1 MKKSFILHIDTLAV
15 LDELTDE
22 QAGLL
27 FKAIKSYQMGLNP
40 ELDFA
45 LRMAFLP
52 FELQFKR
59 DAANYEKTCEKN
71 RENGSKG
78 GRPKKPTESQ
88 ETQSVILKPKKA
100 DSDNDS
106 DSDSDNNKIFKPPTF
121 NDVLGY
127 CMQRNNGV
135 DVNKFID
142 FYESKGWMVGK
153 NKMKD
158 WKACVRTWEKSSLEL
173 PKQQKSNDQLFYE
186 NVMKQV
192 NAYK

>member
-1 MKKSFILHIDTLAV
+1 VRAVTRIGAFLLLNIYKMKKSFILHIDTLAV

-27 FKAIKSYQMGLNP
+27 FKAIKSYQMGLNN

-106 DSDSDNNKIFKPPTF
+106 DSDSDNDNKKNMEKQPIRQPKI
-121 NDVLGY
+121 DI
-127 CMQRNNGV
+127 NGFV
-135 DVNKFID
+135 ILD
-142 FYESKGWMVGK
+142 
-153 NKMKD
+153 
-158 WKACVRTWEKSSLEL
+158 
-173 PKQQKSNDQLFYE
+173 
-186 NVMKQV
+186 
-192 NAYK
+192 

>member
-27 FKAIKSYQMGLNP
+27 FKAIKSYQMGLIP

-59 DAANYEKTCEKN
+59 DAENYKKTCEKN

-100 DSDNDS
+100 DSDSDNDS
-106 DSDSDNNKIFKPPTF
+106 DNKKNIEEQPLRQPRIDI
-121 NDVLGY
+121 NGY
-127 CMQRNNGV
+127 V
-135 DVNKFID
+135 ILD
-142 FYESKGWMVGK
+142 
-153 NKMKD
+153 
-158 WKACVRTWEKSSLEL
+158 
-173 PKQQKSNDQLFYE
+173 
-186 NVMKQV
+186 
-192 NAYK
+192 